1 MGQGGEGWL
10 FFSSLYTKTC
20 TRTRSAETADATYG
34 RLPRIRAG
42 RRRAQACDAVRRM
55 YKIEKSVFDHL
66 IEIRSTQPRRRQDS
80 TKDHRSRPRA
90 ATAGAPVERPRCGI
104 GSPAYHGICASRSR
118 LGRRQR
124 RRVRRTAP
132 RTPHYTNTRSTQYRT
147 GLPCKLLGAA
157 SSTRP
162 APAPQGALSSESHI
176 SPVDPLTCWAAG
188 TPAAF
193 AG

>member
-1 MGQGGEGWL
+1 MGLGGEGWL
-10 FFSSLYTKTC
+10 FFSSHYTKTC
-20 TRTRSAETADATYG
+20 TRTRSAETADATSSDASHAFG
-34 RLPRIRAG
+34 RVGGG
-42 RRRAQACDAVRRM
+42 RRRAMRRM
-55 YKIEKSVFDHL
+55 YKIEKSVLDHL

-80 TKDHRSRPRA
+80 TPDHRSRPRA